1 MDTSEVKNPNRKL
14 AVHQF
19 QQAEYQRQ
27 EWVVTPERGT
37 SIEEMKNPLYWSNVA
52 RALRPADKIIVRF
65 FDFEEYAELLVRT
78 VEPYAASVVV
88 INHLKFGS
96 NAADAIGADLKAPE
110 GYEVKF
116 RGRAGWCV
124 LRLTD
129 NQIVHEGE
137 RNRANAVMWAEQYVR
152 KLAA

>member
-1 MDTSEVKNPNRKL
+1 MDTSEKTKPNRKI

-27 EWVVTPERGT
+27 EWVITPERGT
-37 SIEEMKNPLYWSNVA
+37 SIEEMKNPAYWSNVA
-52 RALRPADKIIVRF
+52 RALRPSDKIIVRF

-78 VEPYAASVVV
+78 VEPYAATIIV
-88 INHLKFGS
+88 IQHLKFGADP
-96 NAADAIGADLKAPE
+96 AAAAGADMTPPD
-110 GYEVKF
+110 GYTVRF

-124 LRLTD
+124 TRVAD
-129 NQIVHEGE
+129 NQIVKEGE
-137 RNRANAVMWAEQYVR
+137 ATRAAAIMWAEQHVR